1 VITKCAPS
9 LSLKATLTDARIA
22 LQQWQAAHSTGK
34 SYSNGA
40 FEDVLR
46 SYMRSLQPS
55 DEMDSLE
62 AAWDWAIGGFVG
74 QEVTL

>member
-1 VITKCAPS
+1 M
-9 LSLKATLTDARIA
+9 KATIIDARIA
-22 LQQWQAAHSTGK
+22 LRQWQAAHKDESK
-34 SYSNGA
+34 NYSRGA

-55 DEMDSLE
+55 EEMDALE

-74 QEVTL
+74 QEVAL